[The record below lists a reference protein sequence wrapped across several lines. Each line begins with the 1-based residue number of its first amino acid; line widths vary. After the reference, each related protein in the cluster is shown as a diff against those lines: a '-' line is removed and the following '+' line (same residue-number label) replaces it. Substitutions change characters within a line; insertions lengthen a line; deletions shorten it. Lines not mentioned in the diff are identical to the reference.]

1 MTSTLEIPMDVRM
14 MGKFW
19 ATTFMESC
27 PNWSKDMDE
36 YDEWNSYGGYDL
48 NLYVCE
54 GQIMVTVYALEDDGT
69 GLTTT
74 NTECYTT
81 VFQDQSREL

>member
-1 MTSTLEIPMDVRM
+1 MTSTLEIPQDVRM
-14 MGKFW
+14 MGKYW
-19 ATTFMESC
+19 ALAFMESF
-27 PNWSKDMDE
+27 PSWSKDMNE
-36 YDEWNSYGGYDL
+36 YDEWTSYGGYDL

-74 NTECYTT
+74 NTEKYTT
-81 VFQDQSREL
+81 VFQDQSRDV